1 MSEENDNQE
10 LTIVE
15 GRIGETL
22 LAKYDPKQYHVI
34 VPTHVITIPEEIM
47 ELGVSVVPLSP
58 DPRDGMVY
66 PFPEAG
72 AGMMGLGKK
81 AVEAISNAAGLNDE
95 GSEMIAFEPGRYAIA
110 RATVSVNL
118 PTGEVIRRTR
128 SKQIDVVSRL
138 EEYEHNL
145 RDRIE
150 KGKVSACK
158 KRGNETDEQ
167 FEERREQYVE
177 ERCTKRRL
185 QLQKFLWEL
194 ADTGAHLRAMRALLP
209 SLRETY
215 HVRELQQPFI
225 VPRISIR
232 PAVASNEF
240 LAAAMKAR
248 ARRDLHHLF
257 SDEDLYEGLD
267 PDLAAELRERDAL
280 LAEIAE
286 EVESGELLR
295 EAAVNEDDKDGWEL
309 MQEAYG
315 MIQTPVEVT
324 VVKSGTSPPELEP
337 KWPER
342 PWDAETLKRY
352 LNLEKVARYKGKAGP
367 PSDKQ
372 LDYVRSSLHQVAPED
387 IDRHTITLYL
397 FGVESSGDLTAAQCS
412 ALIDW
417 IGAKPSDYEAS
428 QEAVEEAQRIITQY
442 QRDKGQIEMT
452 LS

>member
-1 MSEENDNQE
+1 MSDQETQE

-15 GRIGETL
+15 GRIGDAL

-58 DPRDGMVY
+58 NPRDGMVY

-72 AGMMGLGKK
+72 QGMMGLGKK

-95 GSEMIAFEPGRYAIA
+95 GSDMVAFEPGRYAIA

-128 SKQIDVVSRL
+128 SKQIDVVSRM
-138 EEYEHNL
+138 EEYEHGL

-158 KRGNETDEQ
+158 RRGNETDEQ
-167 FEERREQYVE
+167 FGERREQYVE

-215 HVRELQQPFI
+215 HVNELRQPFI

-240 LAAAMKAR
+240 LAAAMKSR

-257 SDEDLYEGLD
+257 GDEDIYEDLE

-295 EAAVNEDDKDGWEL
+295 EAADGKGGTDGWQVL
-309 MQEAYG
+309 QEAYG
-315 MIQTPVEVT
+315 DGATPIEVT
-324 VVKSGTSPPELEP
+324 VIGSDEAPSETG
-337 KWPER
+337 KWPKR

-352 LNLEKVARYKGKAGP
+352 LDIEKVAQYRGKPGP
-367 PSDKQ
+367 PSEKQ
-372 LDYVRSSLHQVAPED
+372 LDYARSSLNQVAPD
-387 IDRHTITLYL
+387 DPDRHTVTLYL

-417 IGAKPSDYEAS
+417 VGAKPPDYEAS
-428 QEAVEEAQRIITQY
+428 PEAVKETRGIIEQY
-442 QRDKGQIEMT
+442 QREKGQTEMA
-452 LS
+452 L